1 METDMQIKSVA
12 DLQKT
17 FDALLVRL
25 QRMDALAKAQN
36 NTEVRK
42 SLRKVWYRLKQG
54 PIRVLVMGVSSAGK
68 STVINAMVGHVVV
81 PEGKRTTSPI
91 PVWVRCMN
99 PMEDPWVAEILK
111 SDSYPDHKSKGCS
124 IPYFLAEYCYTSEQA
139 GRGTGQ
145 AKYRKVEAAIV
156 DVLSDDLAKAGIS
169 LIDTPGIGASD
180 ADTARVE
187 RILKDSCEMLIIVF
201 TDTDIQDMAVQEYFA
216 DLLAEEDEPLYE
228 LLDNDRLFLVSNLLD
243 TPASS
248 VEAAVKKHIGNT
260 FGMSE
265 DMIPHR
271 LALFDARDVRL
282 TNAGIYK
289 PVLRNC
295 TKEEYEQAMGTQKKE
310 EERIK
315 LLGKYPDI
323 ADESQESVKC
333 FWEELATAAEEMCG
347 DSDAVDSIL
356 DPIQTELDRCMQ
368 VLEEPFLQKRK
379 ELESRVFP
387 APLKLKQ
394 EADALGERLN
404 DLIRFQSTV
413 SDHLHCRREMYDRQW
428 PLDKLRV
435 EEIPDARYFIA
446 DQILDADNKLCE
458 MAVKEKAPADIAKR
472 IKLRRFLVG
481 RQQLELLKDPKVN
494 MEIGYWENYFQNLF
508 QKLSSEKCV
517 DQVQAI
523 EAKISDLRNHVD
535 ALLANAAEAGEDMLK
550 QVWQQCFMDAEEN
563 DIIAYLE
570 PKHKKIMA
578 GGIRGAMTKFVL
590 EVNLRVD
597 KLAPIVRKAAL
608 DGKAAY
614 MTAYR
619 DVLFSN
625 MESVYQEIRALLF
638 ELCIMLGSQK
648 KKNESDIT
656 KYIEQAKHTELDK
669 VDVCLNEMREYLR
682 TGERMPKY
690 ERL

>member
-1 METDMQIKSVA
+1 METQMQIESVA

-17 FDALLVRL
+17 FDALLVRT

-42 SLRKVWYRLKQG
+42 SLRRVWYRLKQG

-91 PVWVRCMN
+91 PVWVRNMN
-99 PMEDPWVAEILK
+99 PMKEPWVAEILER
-111 SDSYPDHKSKGCS
+111 DTYPDQAPQGCS

-145 AKYRKVEAAIV
+145 AKYQKVEAAIV

-169 LIDTPGIGASD
+169 LIDTPGIAASD

-187 RILKDSCEMLIIVF
+187 QILKDSCEMLIIVF

-216 DLLAEEDEPLYE
+216 DLLAEEDAPLYE

-260 FGMSE
+260 FGISE

-295 TKEEYEQAMGTQKKE
+295 TKEEFEQAEGTQKQE

-315 LLGKYPDI
+315 FLKKNPDI
-323 ADESQESVKC
+323 AEESQESVKD
-333 FWEELATAAEEMCG
+333 FWQKLATAAEELCG

-356 DPIQTELDRCMQ
+356 KPIQEELDRCMQ
-368 VLEEPFLQKRK
+368 VLEEPLLQKREKIEGKVFRAPKQLK
-379 ELESRVFP
+379 EESKTVGEQLE
-387 APLKLKQ
+387 
-394 EADALGERLN
+394 ALVRL
-404 DLIRFQSTV
+404 QSV
-413 SDHLHCRREMYDRQW
+413 VYDNLHWQRNVYDRTW
-428 PLDKLRV
+428 PLDKIG
-435 EEIPDARYFIA
+435 EEDLPNARYFIA
-446 DQILDADNKLCE
+446 DEVAQADNKLCE
-458 MAVKEKAPADIAKR
+458 MAMMEKAPAYIAKH
-472 IKLRRFLVG
+472 IKLRRTIVG
-481 RQQLELLKDPKVN
+481 RKQLESLQNPDKNPEVQF
-494 MEIGYWENYFQNLF
+494 WENFFQNLF
-508 QKLSSEKCV
+508 QKLSDEKPWNQEIVSEKR
-517 DQVQAI
+517 
-523 EAKISDLRNHVD
+523 ISDLRNRAD
-535 ALLANAAEAGEDMLK
+535 ELLTNAAKTGEDMLM
-550 QVWQQCFMDAEEN
+550 QVWEQCFTDAEEK
-563 DIIAYLE
+563 DIAAYLE
-570 PKHKKIMA
+570 PKHKRIMA
-578 GGIRGAMTKFVL
+578 GGIRGSMTKFML
-590 EVNLRVD
+590 EIDLRVD
-597 KLAPIVRKAAL
+597 KLMPIVRKATL
-608 DGKAAY
+608 DGKEAY

-619 DVLFSN
+619 DVLFAG
-625 MESVYQEIRALLF
+625 MEPLFQEIRAVLMNMRMVVGLRKST
-638 ELCIMLGSQK
+638 IK
-648 KKNESDIT
+648 KEIT
-656 KYIEQAKHTELDK
+656 ERIEQAKQAELDK
-669 VDVCLNEMREYLR
+669 VDACLNEMRDYLH

-690 ERL
+690 E